1 MCIIEYLSQ
10 KYKVSNHYPI
20 RMAEYYDEDYPDPAT
35 LELRLV
41 ASSPVEKIKPEL
53 KVYRK
58 GCSEQS
64 IQFSTPD
71 QVASSLHELFSGETM
86 IIFIIHGFLNNIKT
100 QWMHTMKEAIL
111 WQKEKEKEQVIVVLV
126 GWGNGAGIGT
136 FYYQA
141 AANTE
146 AVGKWLGEVSSRLMG
161 LIRPRAGHKPRIW
174 GVGHSLG
181 AHVLGIAGRN
191 SSKSFDRITGLDP
204 AGPLFEKV
212 HQDKRLHK
220 EDATMVDV
228 IHTDGYSKQRVYI
241 GVNHYGTLIPLGT
254 IDFYPNY
261 GYQQPGASKTIAG
274 SHSRVVDLFTWSVSN
289 PKKFITNKVLDEAPG
304 FGKPVEETH
313 TVPYNAQ
320 MGYFANKRAKSGLF
334 YLETKGQV
342 PWQV

>member
-1 MCIIEYLSQ
+1 
-10 KYKVSNHYPI
+10 
-20 RMAEYYDEDYPDPAT
+20 MAEYYEDYGEDYPDPAT

-41 ASSPVEKIKPEL
+41 ASSPIEKIKPEL
-53 KVYRK
+53 KVYRR

-64 IQFSTPD
+64 IPFSTPQ
-71 QVASSLHELFSGETM
+71 QVASTLHELFSGETM

-100 QWMHTMKEAIL
+100 PWMHTMKDAIL

-126 GWGNGAGIGT
+126 GWGKGAGIGT

-146 AVGKWLGEVSSRLMG
+146 VVGKWLGEVSSRLME
-161 LIRPRAGHKPRIW
+161 LIRPRASQPKPRIW

-181 AHVLGIAGRN
+181 AHVLGMAGRN
-191 SSKSFDRITGLDP
+191 SKKSFDRITGLDP

-212 HQDKRLHK
+212 HQDKRLQK
-220 EDATMVDV
+220 EDARMVDV

-254 IDFYPNY
+254 VDFYPNY
-261 GYQQPGASKTIAG
+261 GYRQPGAKAIAG
-274 SHSRVVDLFTWSVSN
+274 SHSRATDLFTWSVSN
-289 PKKFITNKVLDEAPG
+289 PKKFITNEVLDEAPG
-304 FGKPVEETH
+304 FEKPVETTH

-320 MGYFANKRAKSGLF
+320 MGYFANKRAQRGLF
-334 YLETKGQV
+334 YLETKDRA
-342 PWQV
+342 PWQW